1 MNVLLERLPTTVEIS
16 GKLYEI
22 NSDFRNCLSIILAFE
37 DPDLTEYEKR
47 LIMLELLYNQ
57 MPDDIVEAC
66 RVAVKF
72 LNCGEEIGIIHNP
85 KARLY
90 SFEKDAQ
97 YIYTAISQSHNID
110 LETVEYLHW
119 WKFCYMFLDVG
130 EDCFFSHLVDLRARK
145 SKNKLTKEEKEFC
158 NNNPDLINLPKLLS
172 AEEIIAQNEILKILG
187 ERE

>member
-72 LNCGEEIGIIHNP
+72 LNCGEEIGISIIRKP
-85 KARLY
+85 A
-90 SFEKDAQ
+90 
-97 YIYTAISQSHNID
+97 YTA
-110 LETVEYLHW
+110 
-119 WKFCYMFLDVG
+119 
-130 EDCFFSHLVDLRARK
+130 LRRMP
-145 SKNKLTKEEKEFC
+145 NTYTRL
-158 NNNPDLINLPKLLS
+158 
-172 AEEIIAQNEILKILG
+172 
-187 ERE
+187 